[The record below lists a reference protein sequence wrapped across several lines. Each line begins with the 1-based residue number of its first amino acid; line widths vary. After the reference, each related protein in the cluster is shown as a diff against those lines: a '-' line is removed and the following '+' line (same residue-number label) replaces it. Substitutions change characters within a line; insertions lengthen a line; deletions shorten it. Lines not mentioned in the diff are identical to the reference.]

1 MNLLLSRYVLC
12 SSFLGHSY
20 YQQLHKN
27 LNRDPEI
34 FSKQRKEIRLPV
46 LHLLMFHIGKDFIT
60 SSILQG
66 SLSFRKKSLTFEILL

>member
-27 LNRDPEI
+27 LNTDPE
-34 FSKQRKEIRLPV
+34 QRKEGNKITSPASPDVSYRQR
-46 LHLLMFHIGKDFIT
+46 DFIT

-66 SLSFRKKSLTFEILL
+66 SLSFRKKSLTFEIVP

>member
-34 FSKQRKEIRLPV
+34 FSKAKK
-46 LHLLMFHIGKDFIT
+46 GNKIT
-60 SSILQG
+60 SPAFVDVSYRQRFYYLFDFAGFFII
-66 SLSFRKKSLTFEILL
+66 SKEVSYT